1 MILFNIEGPTPLLL
15 ILIDPR
21 HISERAG
28 VFIGRVTQPR
38 MFTTHWDGIIAGA
51 SAYRSED
58 GTDCHASVES
68 SLRLLLGRGQAI
80 RSIA

>member
-1 MILFNIEGPTPLLL
+1 
-15 ILIDPR
+15 
-21 HISERAG
+21 
-28 VFIGRVTQPR
+28 